1 LNRSIIFVSIAVVR
15 IRSYLEE
22 SPVFAITKAA
32 RVLEASLNRALRGE
46 DLTFLQ
52 GLVLVAVFFEDP
64 VLANPSQLADSFSTT
79 RGNMS
84 HCLSSL
90 EARGLL
96 KRQIDPGDA
105 RVFRIAIRPDGKKR
119 AMRLIRTFDGI
130 QNRMEREFGAKD
142 VRQTL
147 ANIVRIEALCLELAA
162 RQTTAANP
170 SRPMAV
176 PSPGARVRD

>member
-1 LNRSIIFVSIAVVR
+1 MR
-15 IRSYLEE
+15 IGRFLEE
-22 SPVFAITKAA
+22 SPLFAITKAA

-64 VLANPSQLADSFSTT
+64 VMVSPSQLAGSFSTT

-90 EARGLL
+90 EARGLV
-96 KRQIDPGDA
+96 KRQIDREDA
-105 RVFRIAIRPDGKKR
+105 RVFRISIRPDGKKR
-119 AMRLIRTFDGI
+119 AMRLIRTFDGL
-130 QNRMEREFGAKD
+130 QNRLEREIGARN

-147 ANIVRIEALCLELAA
+147 ANIRRIEALC
-162 RQTTAANP
+162 
-170 SRPMAV
+170 MAV
-176 PSPGARVRD
+176 QPPAGDNPAPRPAATRRSEAV